1 MNNYKQ
7 QLESIASRLQTAED
21 ENRTLTTEKNEL
33 IQARDVLQN
42 KMTEIQVGI
51 VDVYTILQCNNFS
64 QMQPNS

>member
-21 ENRTLTTEKNEL
+21 ENRTLTIEKSEL
-33 IQARDVLQN
+33 IQARDVLQS

-51 VDVYTILQCNNFS
+51 VDVCKVL
-64 QMQPNS
+64 